1 MEIPE
6 ITVEQILDALQ
17 TKLKLTDNAEVQD
30 LLKSRIANLV
40 EDIVLKQRTRFK

>member
-6 ITVEQILDALQ
+6 ITVDQILDALQ
-17 TKLKLTDNAEVQD
+17 TKLKLTDNAEVLD